1 MAEVSGI
8 EWTVADVLAD
18 GRRIEAEARR
28 LFGESEGDMLGN
40 VLDRIERA
48 QSAQQPIYQAVSIDP
63 DMGGWYDIPEQAYR
77 LAISEGR
84 KTRVLY
90 ATPQPAKAS
99 GSAPDGCGACGNG
112 CNGGPC
118 RVLQDSPPASTPQ
131 PGPRLYNAI
140 NRLML
145 RIGHDGDISSKA
157 QECADVMAALAA
169 LPSDIAKPD
178 APQPFTDDEPFDGGS
193 LTLGAIERERNKRF
207 EELITLAD
215 DDENHAAGLVLVAE
229 LVGLDLPC
237 SMEDIAREIRLL
249 KSRRIPASRA
259 PRGGR
264 GVDD

>member
-1 MAEVSGI
+1 MNENEGFKNGWFEIVEALGLAGGAEKMGISNAQYHASVVMPKIAELMAPRFIIEPARAEVS
-8 EWTVADVLAD
+8 AAC
-18 GRRIEAEARR
+18 
-28 LFGESEGDMLGN
+28 M
-40 VLDRIERA
+40 
-48 QSAQQPIYQAVSIDP
+48 QAVHTIF
-63 DMGGWYDIPEQAYR
+63 
-77 LAISEGR
+77 
-84 KTRVLY
+84 
-90 ATPQPAKAS
+90 
-99 GSAPDGCGACGNG
+99 
-112 CNGGPC
+112 
-118 RVLQDSPPASTPQ
+118 
-131 PGPRLYNAI
+131 PG
-140 NRLML
+140 
-145 RIGHDGDISSKA
+145 
-157 QECADVMAALAA
+157 LAA

-249 KSRRIPASRA
+249 KSRRIPASRD